1 MNILTAVGDVLE
13 DAGVGVLATD
23 LFLSIMPTIPDVCTA
38 VMEYQ
43 GLTADEHFG
52 PYEGIERPR
61 LMVVCRA
68 GRDDY
73 ETARENAVAARAAL
87 AAIRELD
94 VDGDTLH
101 RCQPLMSVY
110 GIGDDDDGRPRVVV
124 TFQVWWS

>member
-1 MNILTAVGDVLE
+1 MNILTVAGDVLE
-13 DAGVGVLATD
+13 DANVGTLATD
-23 LFLSIMPTIPDVCTA
+23 LFLSIMPTEPDVCTA

-52 PYEGIERPR
+52 AYEGIERPR

-68 GRDDY
+68 ARDDY
-73 ETARENAVAARAAL
+73 ETARANAVAARAAL
-87 AAIRELD
+87 AAVRELD
-94 VDGDTLH
+94 VDGETVH
-101 RCQPLMSVY
+101 RIQPLMSVY